1 MTKAAP
7 TLILLLLLP
16 LASLAAAESASSAPL
31 DINVRAPGD
40 SRYGYGLRAQLALAE
55 KLIELGEV
63 ERGERRL
70 RAVEQAAANMAD
82 GLLYKS
88 GNRVDDATMKKAR
101 NERGYIFGVRRSGN
115 TGKSWVLSALARYYS
130 SQGHVDRAKELI
142 RQIPSDFEQLRAA
155 EQFVE
160 FAVQTGRLEEAAQY
174 RAHVLAEMNWDPRD
188 IVSWSNLRANR
199 KYRFASQTS
208 YAMLGSYVD
217 DGKTEEADHV
227 AGELRSWLD
236 VLNAA
241 DRNPDTG
248 EYRQLASTLIRY
260 YVDSDRE
267 SIAEEIAAACVKKW
281 KQADVPN
288 GKEIFRPNLE
298 YNRPKQL
305 ALFDLLIKQPP
316 NGEFPLTNANLSRLP
331 EQIPARFVEIEVLEA
346 TDPEEARVAYLQ
358 LGNEINQDANR
369 CKRYLQPV
377 LDALVRLG
385 DEPSA
390 IELARELQENL
401 PQQKIQGCPI
411 KAFQTYALRYMDS
424 LNLERLLPSIETQE
438 QKLTSLDRLRISGV
452 ATARA
457 FVAAGDKAAARRLLD
472 KCSDAATSE
481 DYSMIRAVIALRHE
495 AFHEVRAD
503 EVQRLIEYAQHAK
516 DSRSWTWQRALL
528 AGTARLLVQVER
540 YDWAE
545 QVIDELTSDNR
556 IAQAE

>member
-7 TLILLLLLP
+7 TLILLLSLP
-16 LASLAAAESASSAPL
+16 FTSLAAAQSASSAPL
-31 DINVRAPGD
+31 DINVRPPGD
-40 SRYGYGLRAQLALAE
+40 SRFGYGLRAQLALAE

-63 ERGERRL
+63 ERGERHL

-88 GNRVDDATMKKAR
+88 GKRVDDATMKKAR

-130 SQGHVDRAKELI
+130 SQGNVDRAKELI

-155 EQFVE
+155 QQLVE
-160 FAVQTGRLEEAAQY
+160 YNVQTGRLEEAAQY
-174 RAHVLAEMNWDPRD
+174 RAQVLAEMKWDPREID
-188 IVSWSNLRANR
+188 SWSNLRANR
-199 KYRFASQTS
+199 KYRFASQTA
-208 YAMLGSYVD
+208 YKMLQAYVD
-217 DGKTEEADHV
+217 GGKTEEADRV

-248 EYRQLASTLIRY
+248 EYRQLASTLVRY
-260 YVDSDRE
+260 YIDSDRKP
-267 SIAEEIAAACVKKW
+267 IAEDIAAACVKKW
-281 KQADVPN
+281 KVADVPD
-288 GKEIFRPNLE
+288 GKEIFRPSLE

-316 NGEFPLTNANLSRLP
+316 KADFPLTNANLSRLP
-331 EQIPARFVEIEVLEA
+331 EQIPTRFVEIEVLET
-346 TDPEEARVAYLQ
+346 TDAEEARVAYLQ
-358 LGNEINQDANR
+358 LGNEINQDPNR

-377 LDALVRLG
+377 IDALVRLG
-385 DEPSA
+385 DEPST

-401 PQQKIQGCPI
+401 PQQKIQGCPV
-411 KAFQTYALRYMDS
+411 KAFQTYALRYMDN

-457 FVAAGDKAAARRLLD
+457 YVAAGDKAAARRLLD

-495 AFHEVRAD
+495 AFLEVRAD
-503 EVQRLIEYAQHAK
+503 EVRRLIEYAQHEK
-516 DSRSWTWQRALL
+516 DSRRWTWQRALL
-528 AGTARLLVQVER
+528 AGAARLLVQVER

-545 QVIDELTSDNR
+545 QVIDHLTSDNR